1 MSLAVLADHMASKG
15 RGPDSMLIHMSPRE
29 VQGLQ
34 ALAMEHG
41 GSLTINPHTGLPEA
55 GFLDKLLP
63 AIIGFAINTVAPGA
77 GEAVAGLWGG
87 AGGAAAGTAALVG
100 GVQAARTG
108 SIAEGVQAGL
118 GAYGGANLAGG
129 VASAGLPGAID
140 TLASTAGAEAE
151 RQALGQGLSAEAA
164 QAIRAQAI
172 EEAGNQA
179 TAQSVSRADV
189 ISKGFDAASKNPM
202 QFAKDNWKSLAGI
215 AVPAILAGENV
226 KSGLPQTVTKPGE
239 IHRFSYNPYNQFY
252 TPAGNYEVPV
262 KSAASGGIMGFD
274 ESSNS
279 PMSRQSLSNMQ
290 DTGGMFNYAHDGG
303 GIMKMAE
310 GGLGSVAHY
319 AIGGD
324 TKAAIDAA
332 YAAGDYAKVNEL
344 AQTNQI
350 TAADVA
356 DTYKGFDTSGL
367 AGLGINL
374 YNPNANTGGG
384 NSYTEGGD
392 GGGGAPIV
400 NTPIVDTFNNN
411 TPVVNAPTNNA
422 PVVDTVAQDY
432 WNDLAAKRDAAANAA
447 NQATWNQQNTDKW
460 NAQNQATWAAQPVQY
475 TDAQIGAYLAAH
487 PNVDINQA
495 IKDTRADPAAVNR
508 YIASLTSGYKG
519 PVDEK
524 DINTKGTGTLGIYNQ
539 LVAQGIDPTE
549 YYNAAIKNDPK
560 YAGWSKADI
569 ERGYQIDKGIYAVG
583 DQLKGVTADP
593 KLGYDK
599 QWVKF
604 MDDNKYS
611 ALDMARATGLS
622 IAEINKR
629 YNDVKAAETKPVI
642 TCGAGYRLNAAGTAC
657 EPIPVVTP
665 IVDKTCPSGYHWDA
679 TANACVKNIDATQNT
694 STNVTTPTD
703 LFTAPSTSLPV
714 GIAGNTGPSQIGG
727 GATINPNGTITTS
740 PRIPGIPVGGF
751 TGMEQVRDAYTK
763 GGGSLG
769 YIPYAPKTMD
779 DFNAKYNKLTG
790 GSKAAYDYL
799 TGKTKYSPVPV
810 TETGEIMKPYAES
823 VLGVPSSKSSKQY
836 LFDPTTKK
844 YALNPDY
851 IPVSYT
857 DKGEKVYGL
866 SSKDIAAQLPDV
878 PKSDYEKWMKDNNV
892 TLAQIAQSLGI
903 SLAEAKKRY
912 PTAKASD
919 TATADAS
926 SGVDLSQNPAANGGL
941 MGTGGLAALTMARG
955 GSTHPPFFSKTTGK
969 FNLHAPQVYGDGG
982 MAAGGQFDLGS
993 YSDGGRLLR
1002 GPGDGVSDSIPATI
1016 GNKRPA
1022 RLADGEF
1029 VVPARIV
1036 SELGN
1041 GSTEAGARKLYA
1053 MMDRVQAARKGSIG
1067 KGKVANNSRAD
1078 KYLPA

>member
-15 RGPDSMLIHMSPRE
+15 RGPDSMLIHMSPSE

-34 ALAMEHG
+34 ALAMKHG
-41 GSLTINPHTGLPEA
+41 GSLTINPETGLPEA

-63 AIIGFAINTVAPGA
+63 AIIGFAV
-77 GEAVAGLWGG
+77 
-87 AGGAAAGTAALVG
+87 TAATGLPAWQVG
-100 GVQAARTG
+100 LGVGAVETARTG
-108 SIAEGVQAGL
+108 DFGKGVRAGL
-118 GAYGGANLAGG
+118 GAYGGAGFGAGMTTMGTEALGSQATNAARGLTGDMAFNLADAGSSFSNALAGG
-129 VASAGLPGAID
+129 ETGILNSSALSDEAIKGIQQQTAERVASASPFD
-140 TLASTAGAEAE
+140 K
-151 RQALGQGLSAEAA
+151 LSA
-164 QAIRAQAI
+164 
-172 EEAGNQA
+172 
-179 TAQSVSRADV
+179 
-189 ISKGFDAASKNPM
+189 GFDAAKANPSSLLT
-202 QFAKDNWKSLAGI
+202 KDNAKYLLAAAAPVLADQ
-215 AVPAILAGENV
+215 AVKAN
-226 KSGLPQTVTKPGE
+226 LPTTTTRPGE
-239 IHRFSYNPYNQFY
+239 VHRFSYNPYNQYY
-252 TPAGNYEVPV
+252 TPTGNYEVPV
-262 KSAASGGIMGFD
+262 KSAAGGGLMGMDNGGYNPGQLNFTGGGDPIVRMAKGGI
-274 ESSNS
+274 
-279 PMSRQSLSNMQ
+279 
-290 DTGGMFNYAHDGG
+290 
-303 GIMKMAE
+303 
-310 GGLGSVAHY
+310 AHY

-374 YNPNANTGGG
+374 YNPN
-384 NSYTEGGD
+384 YTVADNGSFVYD
-392 GGGGAPIV
+392 
-400 NTPIVDTFNNN
+400 TPVVN
-411 TPVVNAPTNNA
+411 TPVVNTPVVNTPVVNTPAVDT

-447 NQATWNQQNTDKW
+447 NQATWNQQNTDAWNKQNTDKW
-460 NAQNQATWAAQPVQY
+460 NAQNQATWAAQAAVPVKY
-475 TDAQIGAYLAAH
+475 TTAQLDAFFKD
-487 PNVDINQA
+487 PKNKNVNIEDA
-495 IKDTRADPAAVNR
+495 IKQFNADPASVNA

-519 PVDEK
+519 PTDAL
-524 DINTKGTGTLGIYNQ
+524 DINTKGTGTLGIYND
-539 LVAQGIDPTE
+539 LISRGIDATE

-583 DQLKGVTADP
+583 DQLKGVAADS
-593 KLGYDK
+593 KLGYDR

-611 ALDMARATGLS
+611 ALDMAKATGLS
-622 IAEINKR
+622 IKEINDR
-629 YNDVKAAETKPVI
+629 YNAVKLADTKPVI
-642 TCGAGYRLNAAGTAC
+642 TCGPGYRLNAAGTAC
-657 EPIPVVTP
+657 EPNPVTTVVGGGGNDVITT
-665 IVDKTCPSGYHWDA
+665 KSGYHLENGQW
-679 TANACVKNIDATQNT
+679 VKNVDATQNT
-694 STNVTTPTD
+694 STSVTTPTN

-740 PRIPGIPVGGF
+740 PRIPDIPIGGF
-751 TGMEQVRDAYTK
+751 TGATNLRDTYEK
-763 GGGSLG
+763 GGGNLG
-769 YIPYAPKTMD
+769 VNKNLFVPKTTD
-779 DFNAKYNKLTG
+779 ELNAKYKLTG

-799 TGKTKYSPVPV
+799 TGKTKYSPLPV

-823 VLGVPSSKSSKQY
+823 VLGMPANKSSKQY
-836 LFDPTTKK
+836 LYDPDTRK
-844 YALNPDY
+844 YTLNPDF
-851 IPVSYT
+851 IPISYT

-866 SSKDIAAQLPDV
+866 SSKDIAAQLPSLAT
-878 PKSDYEKWMKDNNV
+878 SDYEKWMQDNNV
-892 TLAQIAQSLGI
+892 TIAQIAQSLGI

-912 PTAKASD
+912 GKGTTGTTTAGT
-919 TATADAS
+919 TATGSENDTRE
-926 SGVDLSQNPAANGGL
+926 SGGAAA
-941 MGTGGLAALTMARG
+941 GGLAALTMARG
-955 GSTHPPFFSKTTGK
+955 GTTHMPFFSKSTGK
-969 FNLHAPQVYGDGG
+969 FTSRGPQVYADGG
-982 MAAGGQFDLGS
+982 AAQFNLGG

-1067 KGKVANNSRAD
+1067 KGKVAKNSRAD